1 MKCHLLW
8 EITSKCKRWEQTP
21 NTSSHLDNSSP
32 MLKHMWLTWE
42 LVKTW
47 LVDLGWSIRFYTS
60 ENSHVLW
67 TPLWNSELSRYLFI
81 FIYLIFLLI
90 SCLWNYRLLWI
101 LSLVFSHFQHLSFQR
116 QVYTSIYRHTLAQII
131 VCTHTHTHTNRNQ
144 HAHKVMYRF
153 LHMWPELCLC
163 ERHPSLNGL

>member
-1 MKCHLLW
+1 
-8 EITSKCKRWEQTP
+8 
-21 NTSSHLDNSSP
+21 

-47 LVDLGWSIRFYTS
+47 LVGLGWSIRFYTS

-90 SCLWNYRLLWI
+90 GCLWNYRLLWI

-131 VCTHTHTHTNRNQ
+131 VCTHTHTRTDTSMHTRWCIDFCICDLSYVCVRDIQVWMVYSVLDLFIKHCIKNENWAD
-144 HAHKVMYRF
+144 HF
-153 LHMWPELCLC
+153 LSINH
-163 ERHPSLNGL
+163 